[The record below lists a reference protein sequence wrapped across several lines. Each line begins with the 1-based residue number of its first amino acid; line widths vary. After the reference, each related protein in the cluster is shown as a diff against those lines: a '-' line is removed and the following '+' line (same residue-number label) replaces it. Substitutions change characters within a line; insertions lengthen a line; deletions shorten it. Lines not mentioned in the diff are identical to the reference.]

1 MKRIGL
7 KQEFHGEPDPFAEEL
22 SVDLDGMDE
31 VTLDVVGGCVS
42 FTVASDVPDDQVVSK
57 NLADRHLCCKL
68 KLENGEELCLWINEG
83 AEGVDVRLGS
93 RKKKVQVTA
102 PAKGMAVAV

>member
-7 KQEFHGEPDPFAEEL
+7 KQEFHGEPDPCAEEL
-22 SVDLDGMDE
+22 SVDFDSMDE

-42 FTVASDVPDDQVVSK
+42 FAVTSDVPDDQVVDK
-57 NLADRHLCCKL
+57 NLAERFLCCKL
-68 KLENGEELCLWINEG
+68 KLETGTELCLWINEG

-93 RKKKVQVTA
+93 SKKAVKVTT
-102 PAKGMAVAV
+102 PAKSIPVAV